1 VRLFIARTTGAI
13 EVTGTTRSEER
24 ARDMRRSGGRAVVC
38 EVLDIDGVALP
49 GASHAKTKSELGW
62 RPAHPSW
69 RQGLRG
75 LARGLG
81 PARDRRLRG
90 SKHHDGGYD
99 RANLCC

>member
-1 VRLFIARTTGAI
+1 VRLFIAGTTGAI

-38 EVLDIDGVALP
+38 EVLDVDGVPLP
-49 GASHAKTKSELGW
+49 GASHANEERTWLAARPPEL
-62 RPAHPSW
+62 AA
-69 RQGLRG
+69 GLRG